1 MSRKYPVFLTVLIL
15 MSAVAI
21 APAASA
27 ADLSISL
34 DKPGYGP
41 GETVTV
47 TGNANAG
54 TDVTVQLFNPNAAMV
69 DIQYA
74 TASGDGTYSFT
85 FKIPST
91 IPTGNW
97 LSGTYTVR
105 AYSGMFVNATFE
117 VSASTAADTTDPVIS
132 SRSPADGA
140 TVTNA
145 SPMIT
150 VIYSDDVAIN
160 ASSVV
165 LKIDGADVTSGATIT
180 SSQTSYVPA
189 SLSNGNHTV
198 YFEVKDTSGNSGSA
212 TWTFTVSV
220 WTTGKTSPDAGFN
233 AGADLNGDGLV
244 NYIDLA
250 MLGFRYGSGE

>member
-1 MSRKYPVFLTVLIL
+1 
-15 MSAVAI
+15 
-21 APAASA
+21 
-27 ADLSISL
+27 
-34 DKPGYGP
+34 
-41 GETVTV
+41 
-47 TGNANAG
+47 
-54 TDVTVQLFNPNAAMV
+54 MV

-105 AYSGMFVNATFE
+105 AYSGTFVNATFE

-145 SPMIT
+145 SPTIT
-150 VIYSDDVAIN
+150 VIYSDNVAIN

-220 WTTGKTSPDAGFN
+220 WTTGDINHDGKVNSADVAILAASYGKTGPDAGFN

>member
-1 MSRKYPVFLTVLIL
+1 M
-15 MSAVAI
+15 
-21 APAASA
+21 ASA
-27 ADLSISL
+27 ADLSIVL
-34 DKPGYGP
+34 DKSSYSP

-85 FKIPST
+85 FKIPSA
-91 IPTGNW
+91 IPTGSW
-97 LSGTYTVR
+97 LSGTYTAR
-105 AYSGMFVNATFE
+105 AYSGTFVNATFE
-117 VSASTAADTTDPVIS
+117 VTAGTAADTTDPVIS
-132 SRSPADGA
+132 SWSPADGA
-140 TVTNA
+140 VVTNA
-145 SPMIT
+145 SPTIT
-150 VIYSDDVAIN
+150 VGYSDNAAIDV
-160 ASSVV
+160 SSVV
-165 LKIDGADVTSGATIT
+165 LKIDGVDVTSGAAIT
-180 SSQTSYVPA
+180 SSQTVYAPA

-198 YFEVKDTSGNSGSA
+198 YFEVKDTSGNSGSK
-212 TWTFTVSV
+212 TWTFVVSV
-220 WTTGKTSPDAGFN
+220 WTTGDINHDGKVDSADVAILTASYGRTSSDSGFN